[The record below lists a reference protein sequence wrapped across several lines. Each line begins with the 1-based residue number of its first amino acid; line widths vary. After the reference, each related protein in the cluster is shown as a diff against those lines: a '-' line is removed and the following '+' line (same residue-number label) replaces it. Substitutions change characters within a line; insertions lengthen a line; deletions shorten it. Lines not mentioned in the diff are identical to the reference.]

1 MKKYTKYEFIQ
12 NTNNKELN
20 DLFEKPSYNDIDDK
34 KNTNSLD
41 EGGYAEINSL
51 DIISIIAV
59 IGMIISFLLF
69 KVVS

>member
-1 MKKYTKYEFIQ
+1 MKRYKKYEFIQ

-20 DLFEKPSYNDIDDK
+20 DLFENPSYNEIEEK
-34 KNTNSLD
+34 KNSNSLD
-41 EGGYAEINSL
+41 EGGYAEVNSL
-51 DIISIIAV
+51 DIMSVIAL